1 MTDLKELFNCINPT
15 PSDIFPEDT
24 RCYTC
29 NNFITD
35 LDREIAN
42 GDTDQCTECFIKMR
56 VETCNGMEDYIN
68 ERYGK

>member
-1 MTDLKELFNCINPT
+1 MTDLKELFTSMNPT
-15 PSDIFPEDT
+15 PSDT

-35 LDREIAN
+35 LDRYIAN

-56 VETCNGMEDYIN
+56 VETCNAMEDYLN
-68 ERYGK
+68 ERR

>member
-1 MTDLKELFNCINPT
+1 MKDLRKLFTSMNPT

-42 GDTDQCTECFIKMR
+42 GDTDQCTECFIEELIELKR
-56 VETCNGMEDYIN
+56 
-68 ERYGK
+68 

>member
-1 MTDLKELFNCINPT
+1 MKDLRELFTSMNPT
-15 PSDIFPEDT
+15 PSDP

-42 GDTDQCTECFIKMR
+42 GNTDQCTECFIKIR
-56 VETCNGMEDYIN
+56 IETCNAMEDYLN
-68 ERYGK
+68 ERK

>member
-1 MTDLKELFNCINPT
+1 MTDLKELFNCINPP
-15 PSDIFPEDT
+15 PSDVFPEDT

-42 GDTDQCTECFIKMR
+42 GNTDQCTECLLK
-56 VETCNGMEDYIN
+56 N
-68 ERYGK
+68 

>member
-1 MTDLKELFNCINPT
+1 MKDLKELFTSMNPT

-35 LDREIAN
+35 LDRQIAN
-42 GDTDQCTECFIKMR
+42 GNTDQCTECFIEELIESKR
-56 VETCNGMEDYIN
+56 
-68 ERYGK
+68 

>member
-1 MTDLKELFNCINPT
+1 MTDLKELFTSMNPT
-15 PSDIFPEDT
+15 PSGIFPEDP

-42 GDTDQCTECFIKMR
+42 GNTDQCTECFIEELIKSKR
-56 VETCNGMEDYIN
+56 
-68 ERYGK
+68 